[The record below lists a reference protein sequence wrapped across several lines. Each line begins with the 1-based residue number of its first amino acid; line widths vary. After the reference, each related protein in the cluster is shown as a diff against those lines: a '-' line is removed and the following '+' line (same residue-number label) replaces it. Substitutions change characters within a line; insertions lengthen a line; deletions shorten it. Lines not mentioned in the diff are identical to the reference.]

1 MIMSKYGFLS
11 VLKEE
16 MDKHFHYDYALD
28 WNKKNHVVEL
38 SFVLEVQNADSV
50 ETIDDKGEV
59 SNEDIIFEDYVL
71 FYNPA
76 KSKFDADDYLVT
88 VPYDPKKG
96 LSREYL
102 AYFAQTLNDVAIQG
116 LDDLMDFLT
125 DETATDFSLEWDTET
140 FDNGRA
146 ELEET
151 EYYGYPR
158 YW

>member
-1 MIMSKYGFLS
+1 MSKYGFLS

-28 WNKKNHVVEL
+28 WNKKNHAVEL

-96 LSREYL
+96 LSREDL
-102 AYFAQTLNDVAIQG
+102 AHFAQTLNDVAIQG

-158 YW
+158 Y

>member
-1 MIMSKYGFLS
+1 MSKYGFLS

-28 WNKKNHVVEL
+28 WNKKNHAVEL

-146 ELEET
+146 GLEET

-158 YW
+158 Y

>member
-1 MIMSKYGFLS
+1 MAQYGFLS
-11 VLKEE
+11 VLEEE

-28 WNKKNHVVEL
+28 WNKKNHAVEL

-125 DETATDFSLEWDTET
+125 DETVTDFSLEWDTET

-158 YW
+158 Y

>member
-1 MIMSKYGFLS
+1 MSKYGFLS

-28 WNKKNHVVEL
+28 WNKKNHAVEL

-125 DETATDFSLEWDTET
+125 DETATDFSLERDTET

-158 YW
+158 Y

>member
-1 MIMSKYGFLS
+1 MAKYGFLS
-11 VLKEE
+11 VLEEE

-28 WNKKNHVVEL
+28 WNKKNHAVEL

-116 LDDLMDFLT
+116 LHGFPDRRDCHRL
-125 DETATDFSLEWDTET
+125 
-140 FDNGRA
+140 
-146 ELEET
+146 
-151 EYYGYPR
+151 
-158 YW
+158 

>member
-1 MIMSKYGFLS
+1 MSKYGFLS

-28 WNKKNHVVEL
+28 WNKKNHAVEL

-125 DETATDFSLEWDTET
+125 DKTATDFSLEWDTET

-158 YW
+158 Y

>member
-28 WNKKNHVVEL
+28 WNKKNHAVEL

-158 YW
+158 Y

>member
-1 MIMSKYGFLS
+1 MSKYGFLS

-28 WNKKNHVVEL
+28 WNKKNHAVEL

-146 ELEET
+146 ELKET

-158 YW
+158 Y

>member
-1 MIMSKYGFLS
+1 
-11 VLKEE
+11 

-28 WNKKNHVVEL
+28 WNKKNHAVEL

-125 DETATDFSLEWDTET
+125 DETVTDFSLEWDTET

-158 YW
+158 Y

>member
-1 MIMSKYGFLS
+1 MAKYGFLS
-11 VLKEE
+11 VLEEE

-28 WNKKNHVVEL
+28 WNKKNHAVEL

-158 YW
+158 Y

>member
-1 MIMSKYGFLS
+1 YGFLS
-11 VLKEE
+11 VLEEE

-28 WNKKNHVVEL
+28 WNKKNHAVEL

-125 DETATDFSLEWDTET
+125 DETVTDFSLEWDTET

-158 YW
+158 Y

>member
-1 MIMSKYGFLS
+1 MSKYGFLS

-28 WNKKNHVVEL
+28 WNKKNHAVEL

-76 KSKFDADDYLVT
+76 KSKFGADDYLVT

-158 YW
+158 Y

>member
-1 MIMSKYGFLS
+1 MPKYGFLS

-28 WNKKNHVVEL
+28 WNKKNHAVEL

-96 LSREYL
+96 LSREFL
-102 AYFAQTLNDVAIQG
+102 AYFV
-116 LDDLMDFLT
+116 DFLSQT
-125 DETATDFSLEWDTET
+125 AEAGLGALLDFLADPEAAEFEISWNSQAFDEGRAKLTET
-140 FDNGRA
+140 KF
-146 ELEET
+146 
-151 EYYGYPR
+151 YPYPR
-158 YW
+158 Y

>member
-1 MIMSKYGFLS
+1 MSKYGFLS

-28 WNKKNHVVEL
+28 WNKKNHAVEL
-38 SFVLEVQNADSV
+38 SFVLVVQNADSV

-158 YW
+158 Y

>member
-1 MIMSKYGFLS
+1 MSKYGFLS

-28 WNKKNHVVEL
+28 WNKKNHAVEL

-88 VPYDPKKG
+88 VPFDPKKG

-158 YW
+158 Y

>member
-1 MIMSKYGFLS
+1 MPKYGFLS

-146 ELEET
+146 ELEEA

-158 YW
+158 Y

>member
-1 MIMSKYGFLS
+1 MAKYGFLS
-11 VLKEE
+11 VLEEE

-28 WNKKNHVVEL
+28 WNKKNHAVEL

-76 KSKFDADDYLVT
+76 KSKCDADDYLVT

-125 DETATDFSLEWDTET
+125 DETVTDFSLEWDTET

-158 YW
+158 Y

>member
-1 MIMSKYGFLS
+1 MAKYGFLS
-11 VLKEE
+11 VLEEE

-28 WNKKNHVVEL
+28 WNKENHAVEL

-125 DETATDFSLEWDTET
+125 DEAATDFSLEWDTET

-158 YW
+158 Y

>member
-1 MIMSKYGFLS
+1 MSKYGFLS

-28 WNKKNHVVEL
+28 WNKKNHAVEL

-140 FDNGRA
+140 FDNGRV

-158 YW
+158 Y

>member
-1 MIMSKYGFLS
+1 KYGFLS
-11 VLKEE
+11 VLEEE

-28 WNKKNHVVEL
+28 WNKKNHAVEL

-125 DETATDFSLEWDTET
+125 DETVTDFSLEWDTET

-158 YW
+158 Y

>member
-1 MIMSKYGFLS
+1 MSKYGFLS

-28 WNKKNHVVEL
+28 WNKENHAVEL

-50 ETIDDKGEV
+50 ETIDNKGEV

-158 YW
+158 Y

>member
-1 MIMSKYGFLS
+1 MAKYGFLS
-11 VLKEE
+11 VLEEE

-28 WNKKNHVVEL
+28 WNKKNHAVEL

-125 DETATDFSLEWDTET
+125 DETVTDFSLEWDTET

-158 YW
+158 Y

>member
-1 MIMSKYGFLS
+1 MPKYGFLS

-28 WNKKNHVVEL
+28 WNKKNHAVEL

-50 ETIDDKGEV
+50 GTID
-59 SNEDIIFEDYVL
+59 DYVL

-125 DETATDFSLEWDTET
+125 DETVTDFSLEWDTET

-158 YW
+158 Y

>member
-1 MIMSKYGFLS
+1 MAKYGFLS

-28 WNKKNHVVEL
+28 WNKENHAVEL

-50 ETIDDKGEV
+50 ETIDNKGEV

-125 DETATDFSLEWDTET
+125 DETVTDFSLEWDTET

-158 YW
+158 Y